1 MSEKVT
7 PTYDPGLAAAV
18 LEHMASLAD
27 ALEPA
32 IPLAFEELTAEPGA
46 LPRIMLKP
54 APSDAQERRYVS
66 GEAIRPFPFT
76 VTLRIA
82 ADSEQKRLDATVCL
96 GRTERF
102 EDWQVTLELKY
113 KRIL

>member
-1 MSEKVT
+1 MSEKAT

-32 IPLAFEELTAEPGA
+32 IPVAFEELTAEPGA

-54 APSDAQERRYVS
+54 SPSDAQERRYVS

-76 VTLRIA
+76 SQPTASRSGSTQRTCCSSSRPPGGGPRSRQRA
-82 ADSEQKRLDATVCL
+82 
-96 GRTERF
+96 GRSSASAS
-102 EDWQVTLELKY
+102 
-113 KRIL
+113 